1 MKVITNGK
9 LILVDRILEGKA
21 IVFDDK
27 IRAIID
33 ADKVGSEYPEAEVID
48 AKGKYVSPGLID
60 VHCHGC
66 GGDDTCRNE
75 EGAIQRMSKMVASFG
90 VTAWTPTTMT
100 MAKDWLDTTFNQIRA
115 AKKASEE
122 DPAAWGGAQVL
133 GANMEGPFI
142 NIKRKGAQAGEFVVA
157 PDYDYTV
164 KYKDV
169 IKLLTI
175 ASEVEGGLEFI
186 EKITKNT
193 DIVCSLG
200 HTCANYDD
208 AVACFKAGSN
218 HVTHLFNA
226 QSGLAHRDPG
236 VVGAALADKNVYT
249 EFICDTFHIH
259 PGVFQIV
266 ADCKKDH
273 LVLITDCMEAGGMP
287 DGTYQLG
294 GQPVYL
300 KGIEC
305 RLEDGTIAG
314 SVLRLYRAVQNVYK
328 HTDWTLPQC
337 VAAASINPAKSIKV
351 DDRKGSLEVGK
362 DADILIADDDFEIIN
377 TFVGGH
383 KVYGN

>member
-1 MKVITNGK
+1 MKIITNGR
-9 LILVDRILEGKA
+9 LILTDRILEGKA

-27 IRAIID
+27 IRAIVDNSRI
-33 ADKVGSEYPEAEVID
+33 GEFPGAEVID
-48 AKGKYVSPGLID
+48 AAGNYVSPGLVD
-60 VHCHGC
+60 VHCHGA
-66 GGDDTCRNE
+66 GGDDTCDNK
-75 EGAIQRMSKMVASFG
+75 EGAIQNMSRLIAGYG
-90 VTAWTPTTMT
+90 VTSWLPTTMT
-100 MAKDWLDTTFNQIRA
+100 MSKDHLRTTFAQIRE
-115 AKKASEE
+115 AKKASAE

-142 NIKRKGAQAGEFVVA
+142 NVKRKGAQAAEHVA
-157 PDYDYTV
+157 LPDFDYTMEFA
-164 KYKDV
+164 DV

-186 EKITKNT
+186 ERITEET

-208 AVACFKAGSN
+208 ACACFKAGCN

-236 VVGAALADKNVYT
+236 VVGAALANRNVYT
-249 EFICDTFHIH
+249 EFIADTFHIH

-273 LVLITDCMEAGGMP
+273 LVLITDCMRAGGLP
-287 DGTYQLG
+287 DGDYSLG
-294 GQPVYL
+294 GQPVVV

-314 SVLRLYRAVQNVYK
+314 SVLRLYRAVQNLYK
-328 HTDWTLPQC
+328 HTDVTLPQA
-337 VAAASINPAKSIKV
+337 VACASLNSARSIRV

-362 DADILIADDDFEIIN
+362 DADILIADNDFEIIN